1 MLNTHK
7 LAAMFKILIF
17 IFTISF
23 QINMLIAQDVLT
35 TTPLDSNYTHIATI
49 TEKATFVTTDKL
61 LNVYVI
67 TERGELVKYTPEG
80 KEVARYNNFSLGNPS
95 LADATNPFQI
105 LLYFPEFMTVV
116 TLDNTLNE
124 AARYD
129 LFDLDVSEVNALC
142 FANDGNVWLYDPT
155 TFTLKKIDR
164 NADIMLE
171 SENFTF
177 LFDELPEPD
186 FLIERNN
193 RLYMNDPKR
202 GVFIFDVYGA
212 YENLI
217 PITDLH
223 TFQMIDEQLVYAK
236 EGTLQAFHFQLLY
249 TRAIPL
255 PHDASEQDRISIER
269 NRLFVV
275 KKDKVIFYKF

>member
-1 MLNTHK
+1 
-7 LAAMFKILIF
+7 MFRLF
-17 IFTISF
+17 IFLMCI
-23 QINMLIAQDVLT
+23 QINTLVAQDVLT

-49 TEKATFVTTDKL
+49 SEKVTFVTTDKL

-67 TERGELVKYTPEG
+67 TAHGELIKYTPEG
-80 KEVARYNNFSLGNPS
+80 KEKARYNNFSLGNPS
-95 LADATNPFQI
+95 LVDATNPFQL

-129 LFDLDVSEVNALC
+129 LFDLDLSEVNALC
-142 FANDGNVWLYDPT
+142 FANDGNIWLYDPVT
-155 TFTLKKIDR
+155 LTLKKINR

-171 SENFTF
+171 SEIFTF
-177 LFDELPEPD
+177 LFDDLPQPD

-193 RLYMNDPKR
+193 RLYMNDPKQ
-202 GVFIFDVYGA
+202 GVFVFDVYGA

-236 EGTLQAFHFQLLY
+236 DGTLQAFHLQLLY
-249 TRAIPL
+249 TRAVPL
-255 PHDASEQDRISIER
+255 PYSANEQDHISIER

-275 KKDKVIFYKF
+275 KKDKLMFYKF